1 MSDHP
6 ASWLTSRYQLFV
18 AFRYLKARRKQ
29 AFTSVV
35 STVSVL
41 GVVVGVAA
49 LIIALALLTGFQ
61 GDIQNKIMGANAHIF
76 VQEFGNDTFAGYDEV
91 VRLASNVPGV
101 VAAAPTVLLQGLLQ
115 GNLEQPAFV
124 QLKGIDPRGE
134 AKTTELL
141 DRIVE
146 GSPERLLRPYGSP
159 GSLPGIVLG
168 RDLADE
174 LAFASVGDIV
184 ELIVPSAQSM
194 NPWGGGDVR
203 TPDFEVVG
211 IFDIGMYEYD
221 RTWALISLEAAQSLL
236 EVGERATF
244 VQLKVDDIFAT
255 DAIVEQLEEALGDG
269 YYVMDWKRMNR
280 SYFAALQL
288 EKLALFVT
296 ISLIVMVAA
305 LNIVATLVLM
315 IKDKQR
321 DIGILMSL
329 GAPDATSCG
338 SSSRRAWQS
347 GCWARCW
354 AACSASPCRGSSTP
368 TRSSRCR
375 RRSTTC
381 PMSRSMS
388 APGILRAF
396 APSRFWW
403 RSPPPCIPPGGP
415 AGSIRSS
422 RYATS
427 SSPSR

>member
-329 GAPDATSCG
+329 GATRRDVLWIFLTQGLAIGLLGTLLGCVLGVAMSWLLDTYEVVTLQAEIYYLSYVPFDV
-338 SSSRRAWQS
+338 RAWDF
-347 GCWARCW
+347 ARVC
-354 AACSASPCRGSSTP
+354 AFSV
-368 TRSSRCR
+368 
-375 RRSTTC
+375 
-381 PMSRSMS
+381 
-388 APGILRAF
+388 LVAF
-396 APSRFWW
+396 AATLYPAWRASRLDPVV
-403 RSPPPCIPPGGP
+403 SL
-415 AGSIRSS
+415 
-422 RYATS
+422 RYE
-427 SSPSR
+427 

>member
-6 ASWLTSRYQLFV
+6 ASWLTGRYQLFV

-329 GAPDATSCG
+329 GATRRDVLWIFLTQGLAIGLLGTLLGCVLGVAMSWLLDTYEVVTLQAEIYYLSYVPFDV
-338 SSSRRAWQS
+338 RAWDF
-347 GCWARCW
+347 ARVC
-354 AACSASPCRGSSTP
+354 AFSV
-368 TRSSRCR
+368 
-375 RRSTTC
+375 
-381 PMSRSMS
+381 
-388 APGILRAF
+388 LVAF
-396 APSRFWW
+396 AATLYPAWRASRLDPVV
-403 RSPPPCIPPGGP
+403 SL
-415 AGSIRSS
+415 
-422 RYATS
+422 RYE
-427 SSPSR
+427 